1 MSKLVDWI
9 FGALFLTALLF
20 ACAAIIANRSM
31 IFEYFGA
38 AVSRLGE
45 VLK

>member
-20 ACAAIIANRSM
+20 ACAAIITNRSM
-31 IFEYFGA
+31 IFEYVGA
-38 AVSRLGE
+38 AFSRVMGP
-45 VLK
+45 LK